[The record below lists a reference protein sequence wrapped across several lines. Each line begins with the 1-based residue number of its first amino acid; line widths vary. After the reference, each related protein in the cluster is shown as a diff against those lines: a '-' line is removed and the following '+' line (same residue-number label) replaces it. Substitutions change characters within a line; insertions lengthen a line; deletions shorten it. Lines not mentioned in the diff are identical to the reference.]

1 MTSES
6 SDKAAWS
13 IIYLSLRAQPR
24 AKGVTV
30 VFVESMVFLLHP
42 VDGRTG
48 GWMGERVGSGFRLV
62 GQIAGIS

>member
-24 AKGVTV
+24 EKGVTV
-30 VFVESMVFLLHP
+30 VELA
-42 VDGRTG
+42 G
-48 GWMGERVGSGFRLV
+48 GWASGWAVDFGWLDR
-62 GQIAGIS
+62 